1 MTHGIKRSARLGF
14 AAAAAFALTLSV
26 GSAGVRA
33 QEAKAASLPPGAA
46 ACDFGAL
53 ANDHTPEGLNIRAE
67 PGANSAI
74 LGRLPVLENLTRE
87 KVAADFQV
95 IGVSKRWFLIV
106 GASYGDYDLHK
117 KIPPVYAGR
126 GWVSGR
132 LLTTQL
138 RMQKLKAAPD
148 ENAADVGEVFDDYG
162 VTAILDCRGDWL
174 RVEAPLSKS
183 NDAPKPKLPSDGRS
197 GVLRGWTHGVC
208 VNQRTTCG
216 G

>member
-1 MTHGIKRSARLGF
+1 MTV
-14 AAAAAFALTLSV
+14 FALTLSV
-26 GSAGVRA
+26 GSAGVCA
-33 QEAKAASLPPGAA
+33 QEAKAGPLPPGVAS
-46 ACDFGAL
+46 CDFGAL
-53 ANDHTPEGLNIRAE
+53 ANDHTPEGLNIRAQ
-67 PGANSAI
+67 PGASSTI

-87 KVAADFQV
+87 KVAADFHV
-95 IGVSKRWFLIV
+95 IGVSKGWFLIE

-117 KIPPVYAGR
+117 KIPPVYAGL

-162 VTAILDCRGDWL
+162 VTAILDCKGAWL
-174 RVEAPLSKS
+174 LVEAPPPAK
-183 NDAPKPKLPSDGRS
+183 DEAPKPKVP
-197 GVLRGWTHGVC
+197 GVMRGWTHGVC